1 MKHSETHLF
10 KKKKSIPFDSNQE
23 STKKSLEPLKDGS
36 ENKSPFRRDPVY
48 SQNEPLTEG
57 TIIVWEKQV
66 IETKM
71 NIVDIIN

>member
-1 MKHSETHLF
+1 MKPIFL
-10 KKKKSIPFDSNQE
+10 KKKNRSHLIEIKNLQ
-23 STKKSLEPLKDGS
+23 KKSLEPLKDGS

-71 NIVDIIN
+71 NIDIIN